1 MNFSTK
7 IKDLI
12 KQGEGLRLKAYKCP
26 AGLLTIGY
34 GHTGRDVKPD
44 MVITHAQAE
53 QLFEADLE
61 RAASDVA
68 LSIGRNVK
76 LKPNQLE
83 ALVSLSYNLGHLPKK
98 APALVAKVRANP
110 DDPYIRTLFMQYTK
124 AKVNGVLKEL
134 SGLAKRRIAEAD
146 HYFGVS

>member
-7 IKDLI
+7 IKNLI

-34 GHTGRDVKPD
+34 GHTGKDVTRD
-44 MVITHAQAE
+44 MVITLAQAE
-53 QLFEADLE
+53 QLFDADLE

-98 APALVAKVRANP
+98 APALVAKVRTNP

-124 AKVNGVLKEL
+124 ARVNGVLKEL
-134 SGLAKRRIAEAD
+134 SGLMKRRQAEAD